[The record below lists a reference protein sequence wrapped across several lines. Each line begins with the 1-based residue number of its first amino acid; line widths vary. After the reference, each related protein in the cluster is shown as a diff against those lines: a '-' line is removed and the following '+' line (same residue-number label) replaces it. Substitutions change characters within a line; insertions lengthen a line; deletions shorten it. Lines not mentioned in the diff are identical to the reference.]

1 MVVEKNWVKGQMSE
15 QNRIRINIL
24 VKAKGEKDYRRMELG
39 TFREGNITVSIL
51 DEAGNNI
58 HKEKD
63 LQHPNQNALTI
74 TMKDLPNGTYF
85 MEVDDGFFIQVKEIQ
100 L

>member
-1 MVVEKNWVKGQMSE
+1 MVVEKNWNTGQISE
-15 QNRIRINIL
+15 QDRIRISIL
-24 VKAKGEKDYRRMELG
+24 VKAIGEKDYRRMELG
-39 TFREGNITVSIL
+39 TFREGNISVTIL

-58 HKEKD
+58 HKENN
-63 LQHPNQNALTI
+63 LQHPDQKVLTL
-74 TMKDLPNGTYF
+74 TMKDLANGTYF